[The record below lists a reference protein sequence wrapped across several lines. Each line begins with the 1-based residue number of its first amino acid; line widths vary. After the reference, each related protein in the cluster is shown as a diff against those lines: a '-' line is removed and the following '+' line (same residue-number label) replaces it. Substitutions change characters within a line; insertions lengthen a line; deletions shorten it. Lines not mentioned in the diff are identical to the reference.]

1 MAVFG
6 RGGYRRGGKC
16 PVFVSDESAGRR
28 ARVTV
33 VDRRHGGTEAR
44 LCVSAATAAA
54 AAAAGPVIYTSD
66 ISPPGSVVAN

>member
-6 RGGYRRGGKC
+6 RSGYRRGGGKC

-44 LCVSAATAAA
+44 LCVAAAA
-54 AAAAGPVIYTSD
+54 AAAAGPVIYTPD